1 MYYVY
6 ILHSAILESYYVGEA
21 QSLDKRIEQHN
32 AGFYKNSY
40 TSKTKNWKLFLSF
53 ECKDRI
59 QARKIETHIKKMK
72 SRKYIQDLL
81 KYPDIIEELLEK
93 Y

>member
-6 ILHSAILESYYVGEA
+6 ILHSATLDSYYVGEV

-40 TSKTKNWKLFLSF
+40 TS
-53 ECKDRI
+53 
-59 QARKIETHIKKMK
+59 
-72 SRKYIQDLL
+72 
-81 KYPDIIEELLEK
+81 
-93 Y
+93 

>member
-6 ILHSAILESYYVGEA
+6 ILHSTTLDSYYVGET
-21 QSLDKRIEQHN
+21 QSLDERIAQHN
-32 AGFYKNSY
+32 TGVYKNSY
-40 TSKTKNWKLFLSF
+40 TSKTNNWKLFLSF

-72 SRKYIQDLL
+72 SRKYIQDLR
-81 KYPDIIEELLEK
+81 KYPNIIEELLEK
-93 Y
+93 

>member
-6 ILHSAILESYYVGEA
+6 ILHSNSLDSYYVGETL
-21 QSLDKRIEQHN
+21 SLDKRIEQHN
-32 AGFYKNSY
+32 TRFYKNSY
-40 TSKTKNWKLFLSF
+40 TSKMNNWELFWSF

-81 KYPDIIEELLEK
+81 KYPDIIEKLLEK